1 MNIKTL
7 AILAAVARAVPATCE
22 PADPSVQCDRRPGE
36 FVWHCY
42 SSASMIAAF
51 QKDTNTKYPPSAIS
65 KPSLRG
71 GDMSNLGDV
80 IHYKIG
86 SWELSRDEVVN
97 TVEDG
102 IDGDE
107 VNFQLNIT
115 GSPQLLHIIRD
126 NMTVSVEDIKSHQF
140 TIKNAFLDEF
150 PDKKFEVNCPASK
163 DGNTCIV
170 KQMAQQDEAGND
182 LVTCFAEESII
193 SKEDIPTEC
202 KKEMYNVTLHA
213 LTGPH
218 FILAATKSLNSSS
231 DKPICPQSLAFS
243 TMDGGQS
250 GKKQIVSPKLDL
262 GEFKD
267 LSKHHLGVAALAD
280 ILKAEENAE
289 AIDKASYDV
298 LRNNCVTYASS
309 IWRHLE
315 FVETEDLANFLVEN
329 IIVHEA
335 QLEKLASKHG
345 GRMLLKAM
353 SNEGLK
359 KFWSNIVYSQL
370 YLN

>member
-1 MNIKTL
+1 
-7 AILAAVARAVPATCE
+7 
-22 PADPSVQCDRRPGE
+22 
-36 FVWHCY
+36 
-42 SSASMIAAF
+42 MIAAF
-51 QKDTNTKYPPSAIS
+51 QKDAPAPAPAPASIS

-80 IHYKIG
+80 IHYKVG
-86 SWELSRDEVVN
+86 SWELARDEVVN
-97 TVEDG
+97 AVEDA
-102 IDGDE
+102 IDDDE

-140 TIKNAFLDEF
+140 TIKNAFLEEF
-150 PDKKFEVNCPASK
+150 PGKMYEVNCPASK

-170 KQMAQQDEAGND
+170 RDMAQQDEAGND

-202 KKEMYNVTLHA
+202 DNEMYNVTLHA

-218 FILAATKSLNSSS
+218 FILAATKSLDSSS
-231 DKPICPQSLAFS
+231 ANPICPQSLAFS

-250 GKKQIVSPKLDL
+250 GTKQIVSPNLDL

-267 LSKHHLGVAALAD
+267 LPKHHLGVAALAD
-280 ILKAEENAE
+280 VLEAEENADP
-289 AIDKASYDV
+289 IDDKSFDLAT
-298 LRNNCVTYASS
+298 NNCVTYASS
-309 IWRHLE
+309 IWRKLE
-315 FVETEDLANFLVEN
+315 FVETEDLANFLVDN
-329 IIVHEA
+329 IIVDEA
-335 QLEKLASKHG
+335 QLEEMMSKQLG
-345 GRMLLKAM
+345 GRRLIEAM
-353 SNEGLK
+353 SHEGHEEFVK
-359 KFWSNIVYSQL
+359 NVVYSQL